1 MTLAERVPNRDSTLP
16 ARVAFITWFYYEHI
30 WVTDMKDFK
39 NIKRHQGKTYL
50 RPTAAQKRQGKKL
63 IRLWAEEGT
72 ETFRKEY
79 EQALVLMNAGINK
92 QSAHTLNWLIMIY
105 MRSPEFQK
113 LGDTTK
119 KVRERLLAHAT
130 LLHGTK
136 PFKQIRVKDMRV
148 LRDSIAHKPE
158 AANARIKAM
167 RQVYKWAIACDL
179 SEINPAAN
187 VPYLKPN
194 NPDGFYT
201 WSEADIQQFQARH
214 VMGTKAHLAQGLLIY
229 TGVRRSDVVRLGP
242 PMESN
247 GILEFTEM
255 KNRANAP
262 KERRI
267 PILQPLRKIIDATQT
282 GPFIYLIT
290 QTGNAYTSNGF
301 GNWFKRRCKE
311 AGLPQCSAH
320 GLRKAG
326 AVRAA
331 MAGATTRQLMA
342 MFGWE
347 SAKQAERYTMKAER
361 DRLAMENMHL
371 LIK

>member
-1 MTLAERVPNRDSTLP
+1 MAE
-16 ARVAFITWFYYEHI
+16 IT
-30 WVTDMKDFK
+30 
-39 NIKRHQGKTYL
+39 NIKRDKGRIYL
-50 RPTAAQKRQGKKL
+50 RPTVVQKRQGKTL

-72 ETFRKEY
+72 ETFQKEY
-79 EQALVLMNAGINK
+79 DEAVVLMNAGIK
-92 QSAHTLNWLIMIY
+92 RQSAHTLNWLIMIY
-105 MRSPEFQK
+105 LRSPEYQR
-113 LGDTTK
+113 LGDSTK

-130 LLHGTK
+130 LLYGAK
-136 PFKQIRVKDMRV
+136 PFKQIRVKDMRM
-148 LRDSIAHKPE
+148 LRDLMAHKPE

-179 SEINPAAN
+179 SETNPAAN

-201 WSEADIQQFQARH
+201 WSEADIQQFQAKH
-214 VMGTKAHLAQGLLIY
+214 EMSTKAHLAQGLLLY

-242 PMESN
+242 PMESD

-267 PILQPLRKIIDATQT
+267 PILAPLRKIIDATKT
-282 GPFIYLIT
+282 GAFIYLIT
-290 QTGNAYTSNGF
+290 QTGQAYTANGF